1 VQQSHGTQR
10 PIFSVFNICKA
21 WKGYDMPDKKLTFD
35 ARDIPHYFPLHIAG
49 TQRDASDGGRFA
61 VENPANGAVICE
73 MAEGT
78 EQDVDSA
85 VRAAEAARPL
95 WSNKSGAER
104 ADVLNRIAALL
115 NERLDDFIAVEVT
128 QTGRP
133 VREMRAQLARLPE
146 WYSYFA
152 AVARTHEGNV
162 HPFGGPYLNYSRRM
176 PLGVVGL
183 VTPWN
188 HPLLILTKKLAP
200 ALAAGNCI
208 VVKPSEVAPITPV
221 MLVKLME
228 EAGLPAGVCNMVTGM
243 GPVAGAALS
252 THDGIAKLDL
262 TGGTETG
269 RSVAALAGERLTQ
282 FSGELG
288 GKAPVV
294 VFDDVMNS
302 SAAAAT
308 LFASFIAAGQTCVQG
323 ARLLVQNSVR
333 EQVLNMLVE
342 RSRSLVIGD
351 PTDFDTQIGPMVSK
365 RQLDLTMK
373 YVEIGKNEGAT
384 LAAGGRRLKGG
395 IYDQGYYHEPTVFA
409 DVTNDM
415 RIAQEE
421 IFGPVVCVLGFDTE
435 EEAISLANG
444 TEFGLAASVWTKD
457 ITRAHRVAQSIE
469 AGIIWIND
477 HHRIDPSSPWGGF
490 KASGIGKENGI
501 ICYES
506 YTKLQSVVVNLSDDR
521 FDWFEDSSE
530 KRYS

>member
-1 VQQSHGTQR
+1 
-10 PIFSVFNICKA
+10 
-21 WKGYDMPDKKLTFD
+21 MPDTKTTFD
-35 ARDIPHYFPLHIAG
+35 LTDIPRYFPLHIG
-49 TQRDASDGGRFA
+49 GQHQDASNGARFA
-61 VENPANGAVICE
+61 VENPATGEEICE

-78 EQDVDSA
+78 PEDVDAA
-85 VRAAEAARPL
+85 VAAADAARPL
-95 WSNKSGAER
+95 WATKSGADR
-104 ADVLNRIAALL
+104 ADILNRIAALL
-115 NERLDDFIAVEVT
+115 TERLDDFIAVEVA

-133 VREMRAQLARLPE
+133 IREMRAQLARLPE
-146 WYSYFA
+146 WYTYFA
-152 AVARTHEGNV
+152 AVARTHESNV

-200 ALAAGNCI
+200 ALAAGNCV
-208 VVKPSEVAPITPV
+208 VVKPSEVAPITPM
-221 MLVKLME
+221 MLATLME
-228 EAGLPAGVCNMVTGM
+228 EAGLPPGVCNMVTGM

-252 THDGIAKLDL
+252 RHEGIAKLDL

-269 RSVAALAGERLTQ
+269 RRVAALAGERLTQ

-288 GKAPVV
+288 GKAPVI
-294 VFDDVMNS
+294 VFDDVMNTN
-302 SAAAAT
+302 AAAAT

-323 ARLLVQNSVR
+323 ARLLVQNTVKDKVV
-333 EQVLNMLVE
+333 EMLTE
-342 RSRSLVIGD
+342 RTNSLVVGD
-351 PTDFDTQIGPMVSK
+351 PTSMDTQIGPMVSK
-365 RQLDLTMK
+365 RQLDITIK
-373 YVEIGKNEGAT
+373 YIGIGTAEGAT
-384 LAAGGRRLKGG
+384 LAAGGHRLTGG
-395 IYDQGYYHEPTVFA
+395 DYDTGYYHEPTVFT

-435 EEAISLANG
+435 DEAIALANG

-457 ITRAHRVAQSIE
+457 ITRAHRVSQSIE
-469 AGIIWIND
+469 AGIVWIND

-501 ICYES
+501 VCYEG

-521 FDWFEDSSE
+521 FDWFEDASD

>member
-1 VQQSHGTQR
+1 
-10 PIFSVFNICKA
+10 
-21 WKGYDMPDKKLTFD
+21 MPDTI
-35 ARDIPHYFPLHIAG
+35 IPISELSIPDYFPLHIG
-49 TQRDASDGGRFA
+49 GEHRDAAGGARFT
-61 VENPANGAVICE
+61 VENPANGATICE
-73 MAEGT
+73 MAEGDAT
-78 EQDVDSA
+78 DIDAA
-85 VRAAEAARPL
+85 VKAAHAAKAS
-95 WSNKSGAER
+95 WGAKSGAER

-115 NERLDDFIAVEVT
+115 TERLDDFIAVEVA

-133 VREMRAQLARLPE
+133 IREMRAQLARLPE
-146 WYSYFA
+146 WYTYFA
-152 AVARTHEGNV
+152 AVARTHESNV
-162 HPFGGPYLNYSRRM
+162 HPFGGPYLNYSRRT

-200 ALAAGNCI
+200 ALAAGNAV
-208 VVKPSEVAPITPV
+208 VVKPSEVAPITPM
-221 MLVKLME
+221 MLASLME
-228 EAGLPAGVCNMVTGM
+228 EAGLPPGVCNMVTGM

-252 THDGIAKLDL
+252 THEGIAKLDL

-269 RSVAALAGERLTQ
+269 RRVAALAGERLTQ

-288 GKAPVV
+288 GKAPVI
-294 VFDDVMNS
+294 VFGDVLDS

-333 EQVLNMLVE
+333 EKVVDMLVE
-342 RSRSLVIGD
+342 RTKSLVVGD
-351 PTDFDTQIGPMVSK
+351 PTLFETQIGPMVSK
-365 RQLDLTMK
+365 RQLDVTMK

-384 LAAGGRRLKGG
+384 LAAGGERLTGG
-395 IYDQGYYHEPTVFA
+395 VYDQGYYHAPTVFT

-415 RIAQEE
+415 RVAQEE

-435 EEAISLANG
+435 EEAIALANG

-457 ITRAHRVAQSIE
+457 ITRAHRVSQSIE
-469 AGIIWIND
+469 AGIVWIND

-501 ICYES
+501 VCYEG

-521 FDWFEDSSE
+521 FDWFEDSSD

>member
-1 VQQSHGTQR
+1 MSPAKDT
-10 PIFSVFNICKA
+10 PA
-21 WKGYDMPDKKLTFD
+21 P
-35 ARDIPHYFPLHIAG
+35 AAIPRYFPLHIAG
-49 TQRDASDGGRFA
+49 ELRDAADAGRFA
-61 VENPANGAVICE
+61 VENPATGETICE

-78 EQDVDSA
+78 AADIDAA
-85 VRAAEAARPL
+85 VAAAEAAGPG
-95 WSNKSGAER
+95 WGAISGAAR

-115 NERLDDFIAVEVT
+115 TERLEDFIAVEVA

-133 VREMRAQLARLPE
+133 IREMRAQLARLPE

-152 AVARTHEGNV
+152 AIARTHESSV
-162 HPFGGPYLNYSRRM
+162 HPFGGPYLNYSRRT

-200 ALAAGNCI
+200 ALAAGNAV
-208 VVKPSEVAPITPV
+208 VVKPSEVAPITPM
-221 MLVKLME
+221 MLARLME
-228 EAGLPAGVCNMVTGM
+228 EAGLPKGVCNMVTGM

-252 THDGIAKLDL
+252 GHRGIAKLDL

-269 RSVAALAGERLTQ
+269 RRVASMAGERLTQ
-282 FSGELG
+282 FAGELG

-294 VFDDVMNS
+294 VFEDVLDSN
-302 SAAAAT
+302 AAAAT

-333 EQVLNMLVE
+333 ERVVDMLVE
-342 RSRSLVIGD
+342 RTNALVIGD
-351 PTDFDTQIGPMVSK
+351 PTSPDTQIGPMVSK
-365 RQLDLTMK
+365 RQLDLTMN
-373 YVEIGKNEGAT
+373 YVQIGRDEGAT
-384 LAAGGRRLKGG
+384 VAAGGARLTGG
-395 IYDQGYYHEPTVFA
+395 LYDRGYYHQPTVFT
-409 DVTNDM
+409 DVTNEM

-435 EEAISLANG
+435 AEAIALANG

-469 AGIIWIND
+469 AGIVWIND

-490 KASGIGKENGI
+490 KDSGIGKENGI
-501 ICYES
+501 VCYEG
-506 YTKLQSVVVNLSDDR
+506 YTKLQSVVVNLSDER
-521 FDWFEDSSE
+521 FDWFEDNSD